1 MNDGDGDGDGGEAR
15 SAPDAQSR
23 KFLRSLLTP
32 GRALGAPRELGS
44 TPLARRL
51 GLPDEHLGG
60 HWCSRCEGLWYGCA
74 LEVECP
80 RCGNRRG

>member
-1 MNDGDGDGDGGEAR
+1 MNDRGGGGGGEGRA
-15 SAPDAQSR
+15 APDARSR

-32 GRALGAPRELGS
+32 EHA
-44 TPLARRL
+44 L

>member
-1 MNDGDGDGDGGEAR
+1 MSDGEGNGDGKGR
-15 SAPDAQSR
+15 SAPDAQAR
-23 KFLRSLLTP
+23 NFLRLLLTP
-32 GRALGAPRELGS
+32 GHALGTQRELGS

-51 GLPDEHLGG
+51 GLPDDHLGG
-60 HWCSRCEGLWYGCA
+60 HWCSRCEGIWYGCA